1 MKPWLKRT
9 LVGVFG
15 ASVLFGG
22 LAACSHR
29 HPGHG
34 HGWQAMSEEDAAQF
48 KSRMVDRIGG
58 KLELDEAQK
67 AKLGVL
73 ADEVVAARKA
83 LRAGSTDPR
92 ADLQGLVAGAKFDRT
107 KAQQMLD
114 QKLQTAQGSS
124 PKLLAAFGDFYDSL
138 SPEQQQKVRD
148 RMDRRGH
155 GWWGRG

>member
-1 MKPWLKRT
+1 MKPWIKRS
-9 LVGVFG
+9 LIGL
-15 ASVLFGG
+15 ASITVLLGG
-22 LAACSHR
+22 LTACGHR
-29 HPGHG
+29 DHG
-34 HGWQAMSEEDAAQF
+34 RAWSDERVAEMRV
-48 KSRMVDRIGG
+48 KVVDRISG
-58 KLELDEAQK
+58 KLDLNAEQK

>member
-1 MKPWLKRT
+1 MKPWIKRSLIGLT
-9 LVGVFG
+9 
-15 ASVLFGG
+15 SVTVLLGG
-22 LAACSHR
+22 LAACGHR
-29 HPGHG
+29 DHG
-34 HGWQAMSEEDAAQF
+34 RGWSDERVAEMRVKA
-48 KSRMVDRIGG
+48 VDRISG
-58 KLELDEAQK
+58 KLDLNTEQK

-73 ADEVVAARKA
+73 ADELVAARKA
-83 LRAGSTDPR
+83 MRGTGTDPR
-92 ADLQGLVAGAKFDRT
+92 ADLQGLIAGAKFDRS

-124 PKLLAAFGDFYDSL
+124 PRLLTAFGDFYDSL